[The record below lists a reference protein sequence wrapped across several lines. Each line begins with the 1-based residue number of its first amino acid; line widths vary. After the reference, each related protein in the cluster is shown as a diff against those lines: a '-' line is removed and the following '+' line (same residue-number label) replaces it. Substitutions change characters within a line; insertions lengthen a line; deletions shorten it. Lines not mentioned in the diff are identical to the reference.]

1 MTCNDALAYLA
12 AYLDDELG
20 VADSIRVEQH
30 LAACLRCRRY
40 REEALALRSAI
51 VDSDLFERP
60 APELE
65 NRVREAVRAAA
76 RRETPQRAR
85 FRIVP
90 LVWAAAA
97 VVAAAALSAL
107 YFAQH
112 GRTSEQT
119 LVANEIVDEHIRSL
133 QAGHLLDVPSSDR
146 HTVKPWFQG
155 KLDFAPSVPDL
166 SDRGWILQGGRLGY
180 MNGRSVAVLVYQR
193 RKHEINVFVW
203 PTLGRPDD
211 RIRQQEAQGYHLLH
225 WKGPAM
231 TYWIVSDLDP
241 AELRQFAGLI
251 RGQ

>member
-20 VADSIRVEQH
+20 VGDSIRVEQH

-51 VDSDLFERP
+51 VDAELFERP
-60 APELE
+60 SPGLE

-76 RRETPQRAR
+76 RAELPQRAR

-90 LVWAAAA
+90 LAWAAAT
-97 VVAAAALSAL
+97 VVAAAGLSAL
-107 YFAQH
+107 FIAQR
-112 GRTSEQT
+112 GRSSEQT
-119 LVANEIVDEHIRSL
+119 LIAGEIVDEHIRSL

-180 MNGRSVAVLVYQR
+180 VNGRSVAVLVYQR
-193 RKHEINVFVW
+193 RKHEINVFLW
-203 PTLGRPDD
+203 PNRGRPDD
-211 RIRQQEAQGYHLLH
+211 TIHRQEAQGYHVLH
-225 WKGPAM
+225 WNGPAM

-241 AELRQFAGLI
+241 VELRQFAELI
-251 RGQ
+251 RGK